1 MSLKQAEKQTNKQ
14 QQRSTRR
21 EFVLQR
27 TIWQSFQK
35 AMAHKQTNKTPLIK
49 QERFFVAVAFKLRQ
63 KPKITTG
70 RNNKSISGKEEGDD
84 KMVQHFVH
92 LIRDLLARLMFDY

>member
-1 MSLKQAEKQTNKQ
+1 MAKLPESDGTQTNKQ
-14 QQRSTRR
+14 NT
-21 EFVLQR
+21 
-27 TIWQSFQK
+27 
-35 AMAHKQTNKTPLIK
+35 AHKTREILCCCC
-49 QERFFVAVAFKLRQ
+49 FKLRQ

-70 RNNKSISGKEEGDD
+70 RNNKSISRKEEGDD